1 MSLYAFPSAQE
12 QLVTRHE
19 KLINNPNYHDL
30 IFMVEKQQ
38 IYAHSIV
45 VSVRAPELA
54 SPKDKK
60 KVKSKKGLTTV
71 DVTTISHRILLE
83 VLHYVYC
90 GTIEFAK
97 LNVQQILQLNAAAIE
112 LALPRLQWMCEHH
125 LRTHI
130 SLDNIFPTLKGAH
143 ALNQPS
149 VKEFCYHFI
158 VKSYNDFVANKDGVK
173 DLGIELFQSVV
184 EVYQQFQTGQLK
196 PLAVPPEPANT
207 IVQDYKQIC
216 ENKETLDITLR
227 FTNDYVSAHKAILAG
242 QSHELF
248 NLCSAPVVGKT
259 KEHPEHTVVPPLKS
273 KDPKEPGPII
283 SADSFKALLRFV
295 YHGDTKIEPLHA
307 IELVPFARDYG
318 LTELYSLTLEL
329 TRRHID
335 NQTALNALALTY
347 LLQLEAHETIA
358 KEIRENATNHIL
370 SNLQKINLQPLKTIN
385 PNVSIDLLLAKQDRD
400 RKEIGLTPSNS
411 SSAPTL
417 SPVSSSSSVP
427 SVVVPEIKH
436 PEKDERTT
444 SARNLKEDKSGE
456 KEKKEDK
463 KEEKKDDKK
472 EKKEKKS
479 KDSKKDKKD
488 KK

>member
-1 MSLYAFPSAQE
+1 MSLYAFPSPQE

-19 KLINNPNYHDL
+19 KLINNANYHDL

-38 IYAHSIV
+38 VYAHSIV
-45 VSVRAPELA
+45 VAVRAPELA

-71 DVTTISHRILLE
+71 DVTTISQRILLE

-149 VKEFCYHFI
+149 VKEFCFHFI
-158 VKSYNDFVANKDGVK
+158 VKNYNDFVANKDGVK

-196 PLAVPPEPANT
+196 PLAVPPEPANN

-227 FTNDYVSAHKAILAG
+227 FNNEYVSAHKAILAA

-248 NLCSAPVVGKT
+248 NLCSSPVVGKT
-259 KEHPEHTVVPPLKS
+259 KEHPEHIVVPPLKS
-273 KDPKEPGPII
+273 KDPKEPGPVI
-283 SADSFKALLRFV
+283 SAEAFKALVRFL
-295 YHGDTKIEPLHA
+295 YHGDTKIEPLLA
-307 IELVPFARDYG
+307 IELVPFSRDFS

-335 NQTALNALALTY
+335 NHTALNALALTY
-347 LLQLEAHETIA
+347 LLQVEAHETIA

-370 SNLQKINLQPLKTIN
+370 ANLQKINLQPLKTIN
-385 PNVSIDLLLAKQDRD
+385 PNVSIDLLLAKQDKD

-411 SSAPTL
+411 ASAPVL
-417 SPVSSSSSVP
+417 SPVSSASSV
-427 SVVVPEIKH
+427 SVAVPEIKQ
-436 PEKDERTT
+436 PVDERTT
-444 SARNLKEDKSGE
+444 STRSLREDKSAE

-463 KEEKKDDKK
+463 KEDKK

-479 KDSKKDKKD
+479 KESKKDKKE